1 VTHITGLT
9 LKLAASRRTVFTEP
23 FLRSNRNENGLAE
36 RYTGKFVTE
45 TNQLEAQLRPY
56 GSSTTLPST
65 PPLAKLSSAARPP
78 DNG

>member
-1 VTHITGLT
+1 MHIIGLISR
-9 LKLAASRRTVFTEP
+9 LAASRRTVSTEP
-23 FLRSNRNENGLAE
+23 FPRSNRNKNGLAE